1 MTFHSEGMIWLE
13 NSRSLMLSLKNS
25 VLPPYIAAVITPSPH
40 LTPLTSRDTFY
51 TFPRQ
56 STGEFPNRE

>member
-25 VLPPYIAAVITPSPH
+25 VLPPYIAAVITPSPL
-40 LTPLTSRDTFY
+40 LTPLTSGDPFLY
-51 TFPRQ
+51 I
-56 STGEFPNRE
+56 STSMQGEVSKWG